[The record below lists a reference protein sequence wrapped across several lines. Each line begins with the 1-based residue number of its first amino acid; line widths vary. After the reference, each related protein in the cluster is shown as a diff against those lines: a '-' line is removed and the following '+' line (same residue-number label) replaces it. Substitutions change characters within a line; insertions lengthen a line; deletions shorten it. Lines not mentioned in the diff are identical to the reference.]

1 MISFGERLKKAR
13 KRRGLTQAQVM
24 EMTGITDKSLSRY
37 ENGASAPDPDSIP
50 ALIRLYDVSADYI
63 MGLSTQM
70 GHATVSPSDGLTVS
84 GGCSDVYEMLEELS
98 DGARKKAE
106 EYIVMLKTLDGIK
119 AAGMPCDNEKREHAV
134 PCG

>member
-1 MISFGERLKKAR
+1 MISFGERLKRAR

-37 ENGASAPDPDSIP
+37 ENGASAPDPDIIL

-63 MGLSTQM
+63 MGLSVQM

-84 GGCSDVYEMLEELS
+84 GGCSDVHEMLEELS

-119 AAGMPCDNEKREHAV
+119 AAGMHCNNEK
-134 PCG
+134 